1 MKNSILCLL
10 LSIFITS
17 CGIYSFT
24 GASIPNGAET
34 VSVAYFQNNAL
45 TVQPSLSNTIT
56 ESVKDIL
63 TSQTNLDMVSRDG
76 DLQFVGEITSYKVK
90 PMAIQAN
97 EVAAQNRL
105 TISVK
110 VNYTNT
116 IDESQN
122 FSQTFSHYADFDSTQ
137 DLSSVEIEL
146 IEEIVEVL
154 SENIFNKA
162 LANW

>member
-1 MKNSILCLL
+1 MKNSIIYLL

-24 GASIPNGAET
+24 GASIPNGAKT

-45 TVQPSLSNTIT
+45 TVQPSLSNAIT
-56 ESVKDIL
+56 ESLKDIL
-63 TSQTNLDMVSRDG
+63 TSQTNLDIVNRDG

>member
-1 MKNSILCLL
+1 
-10 LSIFITS
+10 
-17 CGIYSFT
+17 
-24 GASIPNGAET
+24 
-34 VSVAYFQNNAL
+34 
-45 TVQPSLSNTIT
+45 
-56 ESVKDIL
+56 
-63 TSQTNLDMVSRDG
+63 
-76 DLQFVGEITSYKVK
+76 
-90 PMAIQAN
+90 MAIQ
-97 EVAAQNRL
+97 VMKLLHKTRL

-122 FSQTFSHYADFDSTQ
+122 FSQTFSHYADFDSAQ

>member
-1 MKNSILCLL
+1 
-10 LSIFITS
+10 
-17 CGIYSFT
+17 
-24 GASIPNGAET
+24 
-34 VSVAYFQNNAL
+34 
-45 TVQPSLSNTIT
+45 
-56 ESVKDIL
+56 
-63 TSQTNLDMVSRDG
+63 
-76 DLQFVGEITSYKVK
+76 
-90 PMAIQAN
+90 MAIQAN